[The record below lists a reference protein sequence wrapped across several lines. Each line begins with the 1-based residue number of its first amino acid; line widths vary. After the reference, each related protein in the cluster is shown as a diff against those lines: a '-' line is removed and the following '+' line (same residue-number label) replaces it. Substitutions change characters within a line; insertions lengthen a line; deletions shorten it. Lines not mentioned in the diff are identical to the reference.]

1 MSDALRFL
9 HDMTRTCR
17 LVTTARRFAARA
29 LPLFAAAVALAPAT
43 LLAQSYPTK
52 TVRIVVPYSVGLGPD
67 VVART
72 LADSLSRRWGQSV
85 VVDNRPGASG
95 MIALAEV
102 RKVADDGHTLFVG
115 DAGALAVA
123 PYLMA
128 SPPYDAGRDF
138 APITTLFRATFVL
151 WTRTESRFGS
161 LEALLREARANPRKV
176 SYASLGNGHPTQL
189 AVETFARAAGIE
201 LLHVPFK
208 DAGQMIT
215 SITNGD
221 VDLTVLSVH
230 SAAGMEK
237 AGKWRPLAVGAK
249 QRLKDRPDIPTLAEA
264 GGPPLEL
271 APWAA
276 LLAAASTPPAIL
288 KRVHDDVREALAGPE
303 VRGRIEAAG
312 FEVLGSTPEALG
324 QLIRSDT
331 ELFAPLIRDGVV
343 APL

>member
-1 MSDALRFL
+1 
-9 HDMTRTCR
+9 
-17 LVTTARRFAARA
+17 
-29 LPLFAAAVALAPAT
+29 
-43 LLAQSYPTK
+43 
-52 TVRIVVPYSVGLGPD
+52 
-67 VVART
+67 
-72 LADSLSRRWGQSV
+72 
-85 VVDNRPGASG
+85 

-102 RKVADDGHTLFVG
+102 RKAAADGHTLFVG

-123 PYLMA
+123 PYLTTP
-128 SPPYDAGRDF
+128 PPYDALTDF
-138 APITTLFRATFVL
+138 APITTLFSATFVL

-161 LEALLREARANPRKV
+161 LADLLREARANARRV

-215 SITNGD
+215 SVTNGD

-249 QRLKDRPDIPTLAEA
+249 QRLKARPDIPTLAEA
-264 GGPPLEL
+264 GGPALEL

-276 LLAAASTPPAIL
+276 LLGVGSTPPPVL
-288 KRVHDDVREALAGPE
+288 KRIHDDVRAALASPE
-303 VRGRIEAAG
+303 VKGRIEGAG